1 MSCIFIFVWRSLG
14 GFDMVDLGSEKKQNS
29 LRHFS
34 SPFTLQLNYHKPYDV
49 YNQPMESIAQR
60 IHKLH
65 EYKTSKFFVQKKT
78 KLILLAKYWQRI
90 LGRKVIFPSLWTEQK
105 VSNLNIALIV
115 NKNFLRFQRRGEE

>member
-49 YNQPMESIAQR
+49 YNQVLFSFVSLFQHVP
-60 IHKLH
+60 
-65 EYKTSKFFVQKKT
+65 KTLFAYLET
-78 KLILLAKYWQRI
+78 CHH
-90 LGRKVIFPSLWTEQK
+90 VIQFP
-105 VSNLNIALIV
+105 
-115 NKNFLRFQRRGEE
+115 